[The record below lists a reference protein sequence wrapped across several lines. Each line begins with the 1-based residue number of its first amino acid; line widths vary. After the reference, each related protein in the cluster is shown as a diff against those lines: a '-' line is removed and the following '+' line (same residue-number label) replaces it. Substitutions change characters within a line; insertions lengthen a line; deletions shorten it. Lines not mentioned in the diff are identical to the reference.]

1 MVTSSSTSTAPPTN
15 LTPNTTQLLGQK
27 IDMTTAGLPLSYG
40 RNLRP
45 LCVQNVYI
53 IAQYPSLREKCY
65 HAMSRDLSCRPAK
78 ILKLKIRDVSLK
90 LKTIGY
96 YQYGEVVVNGKT
108 GTRPISLINSPPY
121 LKYYLDHEHPMPS
134 NPGTLWNLKF
144 HFVPFTFQG
153 SHAIFR

>member
-1 MVTSSSTSTAPPTN
+1 MVTSTSTSTAPPTN

-45 LCVQNVYI
+45 LCVQNVYV

-78 ILKLKIRDVSLK
+78 ILKLKIRDVSF
-90 LKTIGY
+90 KTIG
-96 YQYGEVVVNGKT
+96 N
-108 GTRPISLINSPPY
+108 
-121 LKYYLDHEHPMPS
+121 
-134 NPGTLWNLKF
+134 
-144 HFVPFTFQG
+144 FQ
-153 SHAIFR
+153 